1 MAWKTL
7 PATHRPLPAGVESL
21 EPSRPF
27 RPEGVV
33 RRERP
38 ACSPAAA
45 RVPEVELLPWDLR
58 NLSRRNTA
66 LKKILI
72 IIGAV
77 VVLAALVG
85 LTVVRA
91 QSGYTKVLIG
101 TVSRENLVSVVS
113 ATGQI
118 RPKTYVNVGAN
129 AMGRITHF
137 YVNEGDHVKKGQI
150 VATIENVQ
158 QEANVAAQ
166 QATIDA
172 ARTDISS
179 YIAAEKTAQ
188 ANVDHAKADLEQK
201 KLDYERAQALFQAQ
215 VMSKQDFDAKKAA
228 YDLDVASL
236 AQAVASLAQAKAQTD
251 SARGHLQ
258 TQVADLKVNQDLFNR
273 TIAVAPFDGIVTNEP
288 VRQGE
293 MVVQGIQNTEGSTLM
308 TLADMSVITAEV
320 KVDETDIVNVKN
332 GQQADVTVD
341 ALPGKIF
348 KGHVTEVGDQALLR
362 STGVST
368 SQSTSGVEEA
378 KDFKVV
384 VTLDIP
390 NDDLRPGLSCTA
402 KITTAKKDDIVA
414 IPIQALTMRD
424 PKQLKTGTSS
434 PSSTVSAATTSSQQP
449 SEQVQGVFIVSKEK
463 GKDRV
468 HFLPVTT
475 GITGA
480 TDIEVTS
487 GLKTGDRIVTGTYH
501 VLRDLKEG
509 SLVKQ
514 DTTLAA
520 PPTGSSSSSS

>member
-1 MAWKTL
+1 
-7 PATHRPLPAGVESL
+7 V
-21 EPSRPF
+21 
-27 RPEGVV
+27 
-33 RRERP
+33 
-38 ACSPAAA
+38 
-45 RVPEVELLPWDLR
+45 
-58 NLSRRNTA
+58 
-66 LKKILI
+66 KKILL

-77 VVLAALVG
+77 VVLAAVVG

-118 RPKTYVNVGAN
+118 RPKTLINVGAN
-129 AMGRITHF
+129 AMGRVTRF

-150 VATIENVQ
+150 IATIENVQ

-166 QATIDA
+166 QATISA
-172 ARTDISS
+172 AQTDINS

-188 ANVDHAKADLEQK
+188 ANVDHAQADLEQK
-201 KLDYERAQALFQAQ
+201 KLDFDRAKALFEAQ

-236 AQAVASLAQAKAQTD
+236 AQAVAGLAQAKAQTA

-258 TQVADLKVNQDLFNR
+258 TQVADLRVNQDLFDR
-273 TIAVAPFDGIVTNEP
+273 TIALAPFDGIVTNEP

-341 ALPGKIF
+341 AIPGKIF

-362 STGVST
+362 STGIAT

-384 VTLDIP
+384 VTLDILS
-390 NDDLRPGLSCTA
+390 DDLRPGLSCTA
-402 KITTAKKDDIVA
+402 KITTAKKDNIVA

-424 PKQLKTGTSS
+424 PKHLNDTVTT
-434 PSSTVSAATTSSQQP
+434 SSTVSAATNNAQP
-449 SEQVQGVFIVSKEK
+449 SDQEQGVFVVSKTA

-468 HFLPVTT
+468 HFVQVTT

-487 GLKTGDRIVTGTYH
+487 GIKPGDRIVTGTYR
-501 VLRDLKEG
+501 VLRDLKQN
-509 SLVKQ
+509 SPVKQ

-520 PPTGSSSSSS
+520 PQSSSSSSSSS